1 MIQTNSSLPSHAHA
15 GSGPLVVGV
24 DVGGTKIAAGVV
36 DAQGQ
41 VYGRVQL
48 PTDTSRPEMTLQSIA
63 AGITGTLRAARISPP
78 HISGVGLGIPGKVD
92 PEHGIG
98 LLSVNLGWQD
108 VPVKRWLEEALGLP
122 CVVENDVGAATLGE
136 SLYGAG
142 RELGGLANLVYLSLG
157 TGVAARAMIEGRLY
171 RGTNGLAGEIG
182 HAIFVPGGPLCRC
195 GARGCL
201 EALVAGPAL
210 ARKAQEEV
218 QAGRAS
224 LLQELLAR
232 SPKPTAELVFEA
244 ATQGDSLA
252 QQILAEAGSH
262 LAYAIYLLA
271 MAFDPQVVVLGG
283 GLAQAD
289 GLFIEAIRSGVTRWL
304 EQSPVFREILD
315 LGAIR
320 LSALQ
325 QDVGILGAA
334 ALVAVRR
341 VAVKA

>member
-1 MIQTNSSLPSHAHA
+1 M
-15 GSGPLVVGV
+15 
-24 DVGGTKIAAGVV
+24 
-36 DAQGQ
+36 
-41 VYGRVQL
+41 
-48 PTDTSRPEMTLQSIA
+48 
-63 AGITGTLRAARISPP
+63 
-78 HISGVGLGIPGKVD
+78 
-92 PEHGIG
+92 
-98 LLSVNLGWQD
+98 
-108 VPVKRWLEEALGLP
+108 
-122 CVVENDVGAATLGE
+122 
-136 SLYGAG
+136 
-142 RELGGLANLVYLSLG
+142 
-157 TGVAARAMIEGRLY
+157 
-171 RGTNGLAGEIG
+171 
-182 HAIFVPGGPLCRC
+182 
-195 GARGCL
+195 

-325 QDVGILGAA
+325 QDAGILGAA

>member
-1 MIQTNSSLPSHAHA
+1 MMQTTSFVGAR
-15 GSGPLVVGV
+15 PLVVGV

-36 DAQGQ
+36 DTQGK
-41 VYGRVQL
+41 VFGRVKL

-63 AGITGTLRAARISPP
+63 AGVTGALHAAGVSSS

-92 PEHGIG
+92 PENGIG
-98 LLSVNLGWQD
+98 LLAVNLGWQD

-122 CVVENDVGAATLGE
+122 CVVENDVSAATLGE

-182 HAIFVPGGPLCRC
+182 HAIFVPDGPLCRC

-201 EALVAGPAL
+201 EALAAGPAL
-210 ARKAQEEV
+210 ARKAQEEI
-218 QAGRAS
+218 QAGRGS

-244 ATQGDSLA
+244 ATRGDSLA

-262 LAYAIYLLA
+262 LAYAVYLLA
-271 MAFDPQVVVLGG
+271 IAFDPQMVVLGG
-283 GLAQAD
+283 GLAQ
-289 GLFIEAIRSGVTRWL
+289 GNGPLIEAILSGVARWV

-315 LGAIR
+315 PGAVR

-325 QDVGILGAA
+325 QDAGILGAA

-341 VAVKA
+341 VAGKA